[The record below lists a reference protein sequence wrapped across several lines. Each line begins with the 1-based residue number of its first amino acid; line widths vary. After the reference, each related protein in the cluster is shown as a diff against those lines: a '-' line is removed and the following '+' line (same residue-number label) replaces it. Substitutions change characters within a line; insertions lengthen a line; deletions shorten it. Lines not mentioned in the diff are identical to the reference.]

1 LGDGTVMKED
11 WHILDEEQIET
22 WSEKDEGKLVSTIHS
37 QFDELQ
43 ELGVLVNEAIQKAEE
58 AQKSA
63 DLAKE
68 KAAGVFRKKGAI
80 ESLQTAAA
88 DLAEAQVTAAEAQK
102 LTFRYQER
110 VGEITRYLFCLGINN
125 IALNRTIVREI
136 EMRLRDASRE
146 ELSDLARQELINTI
160 EQLKAQED
168 IMKKQSDLARRI
180 FDDEQ
185 QIGLL
190 QERIDQQ
197 RQITVQL
204 QEENSTLREEL
215 QNKADLRLVSAALAV
230 SALSLILWGLHL
242 IFH

>member
-1 LGDGTVMKED
+1 MLPGRAVGSGQAGT
-11 WHILDEEQIET
+11 
-22 WSEKDEGKLVSTIHS
+22 
-37 QFDELQ
+37 
-43 ELGVLVNEAIQKAEE
+43 
-58 AQKSA
+58 
-63 DLAKE
+63 
-68 KAAGVFRKKGAI
+68 
-80 ESLQTAAA
+80 
-88 DLAEAQVTAAEAQK
+88 
-102 LTFRYQER
+102 
-110 VGEITRYLFCLGINN
+110 
-125 IALNRTIVREI
+125 
-136 EMRLRDASRE
+136 
-146 ELSDLARQELINTI
+146 INTI

-180 FDDEQ
+180 DAEQ